1 MKFKS
6 RRDTV
11 TTISIWLT
19 AGLIIIPFFTRELIS
34 FFILTPICSM
44 LLWCWFQTDY
54 TIKDAEIRIRC
65 GPFRK
70 RVQIAEIK
78 RIEATRTLVT
88 TFSLGL
94 SLKRIIIHYGAGY
107 SLVEISPQ
115 QQDEFIEAVTA
126 INPHIELRGLAD
138 PKPR

>member
-6 RRDTV
+6 RRDPI
-11 TTISIWLT
+11 TTIAIWLT
-19 AGLIIIPFFTRELIS
+19 AGLIFLPVFTRELIS
-34 FFILTPICSM
+34 FFIITPICAM

-54 TIKDAEIRIRC
+54 TVEGTEIGIRC

-115 QQDEFIEAVTA
+115 QQDEFIKAVTA
-126 INPHIELRGLAD
+126 INPHIELPGLAD

>member
-1 MKFKS
+1 MNFKS

-11 TTISIWLT
+11 TTVTIWLT
-19 AGLIIIPFFTRELIS
+19 ASLMIIPFFTRELIS
-34 FFILTPICSM
+34 FFILAPICTL

-54 TIKDAEIRIRC
+54 TLKHDEIRIRC

-70 RVQIAEIK
+70 RIQIAEIR
-78 RIEATRTLVT
+78 RIEATSSLVT

-115 QQDEFIEAVTA
+115 QQDEFIKAVTA
-126 INPHIELRGLAD
+126 INPHIELSGLAD